1 MKQHLLRFLF
11 VLFISF
17 FGKELLTEQTI
28 SATSGTCPQWEAML
42 RQHGMPV
49 KEFSRIMY
57 RESRCEKKAIG
68 WNYYKG
74 TSYKDCKPT
83 EASIYKKC
91 KAVCSYDSG
100 LLQINSSWKSVTAK
114 VCKSKFG
121 NLTVLLNPECNL
133 KVAKYLLDNGGIGHW
148 RATSGRTWK

>member
-1 MKQHLLRFLF
+1 
-11 VLFISF
+11 
-17 FGKELLTEQTI
+17 
-28 SATSGTCPQWEAML
+28 
-42 RQHGMPV
+42 
-49 KEFSRIMY
+49 MY

-68 WNYYKG
+68 WDYYKG

-91 KAVCSYDSG
+91 KAVRSYDSG